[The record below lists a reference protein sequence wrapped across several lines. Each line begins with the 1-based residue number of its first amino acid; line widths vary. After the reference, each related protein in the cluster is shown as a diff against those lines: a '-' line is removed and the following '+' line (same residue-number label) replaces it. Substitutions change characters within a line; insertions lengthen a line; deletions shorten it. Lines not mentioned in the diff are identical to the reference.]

1 VTIGAAM
8 FGMSAFSLE
17 GLLSAMVKEFQKKPP
32 RQKTER
38 KTCVTKLKNV

>member
-1 VTIGAAM
+1 MTIGAAM

-17 GLLSAMVKEFQKKPP
+17 VLLSEMVKEFHKKPP
-32 RQKTER
+32 RKKTER